1 MRENFKFAD
10 SEGVELNVYKWSP
23 EGEVLGVV
31 QISHGM
37 TENILRYDEFAKYL
51 NNKGFIVY
59 GHDHRGHG
67 LTAKS
72 KEELG
77 YIADNEGFDWLVRD
91 LYELMMMIKEENNGL
106 PIYLFGHSM
115 GSFVSQRFI
124 ELHGNEI
131 DGVILSGSNG
141 EPTKLTPLGILLSN
155 IEIKLFGRKHTSKMM
170 DKLSFGDFNKK
181 FKPNRTPYDW
191 LCSVDSEVDKY
202 IANEYCGFV
211 CSASFYYD
219 LLRGLRA
226 IHKDENFSSIPKDLP
241 IYILAG
247 DMDPVGFFGKGIVN
261 LYDKLKLTGVK
272 DVEYKL
278 YKNKRHEILNEDNKL
293 EVMNDISTWLFNK
306 VVNRKNGLKETV
318 VL

>member
-1 MRENFKFAD
+1 MRENFRFKD
-10 SEGVELNVYKWSP
+10 SDGVELNVYKWSP
-23 EGEVLGVV
+23 KCEVIGVV

-37 TENILRYDEFAKYL
+37 TENILRYDEFAEFL

-67 LTAKS
+67 LTAKT
-72 KEELG
+72 KEDLG
-77 YIADNEGFDWLVRD
+77 YIADNEGFDWMVRD
-91 LYELMMMIKEENNGL
+91 LYELMMKVKDDNKGL

-124 ELHGNEI
+124 ELHGNDI

-170 DKLSFGDFNKK
+170 DKLSFGDFNKR
-181 FKPNRTPYDW
+181 FRPNRTPFDW

-202 IANEYCGFV
+202 IANEYCGFI

-219 LLRGLRA
+219 LLRGLKD
-226 IHKDENFSSIPKDLP
+226 IHKSENFNSIPKDLP

-261 LYDKLKLTGVK
+261 LNNKLKSVGIK
-272 DVEYKL
+272 DVNYKL
-278 YKNKRHEILNEDNKL
+278 YKGKRHEILNEDNKF
-293 EVMNDISTWLFNK
+293 EVMSDVSEWLIKKINNK
-306 VVNRKNGLKETV
+306 
-318 VL
+318 

>member
-10 SEGVELNVYKWSP
+10 SEGVELNVYKWRP

-72 KEELG
+72 KDELG

-91 LYELMMMIKEENNGL
+91 LYELMMMIKEENKGL

-115 GSFVSQRFI
+115 GSFVSQRFV
-124 ELHGNEI
+124 ELHGKEI
-131 DGVILSGSNG
+131 DGLILSGSNG
-141 EPTKLTPLGILLSN
+141 EPTKLAPIGIFLSN
-155 IEIKLFGRKHTSKMM
+155 MEIKIFGRKHTSKMM

>member
-72 KEELG
+72 KDELG

-91 LYELMMMIKEENNGL
+91 LYELMMMIKEENKGL

-115 GSFVSQRFI
+115 GSFVSQRFV
-124 ELHGNEI
+124 ELHGKEI
-131 DGVILSGSNG
+131 DGLILSGSNG
-141 EPTKLTPLGILLSN
+141 EPTKLAPIGIFLSN
-155 IEIKLFGRKHTSKMM
+155 MEIKIFGRKHTSKMM

-247 DMDPVGFFGKGIVN
+247 DMDHVGFFGKGIVN

>member
-1 MRENFKFAD
+1 MRENFRFKD
-10 SEGVELNVYKWSP
+10 SDGVELNVYNWIP
-23 EGEVLGVV
+23 DGEIKGIV

-37 TENILRYDEFAKYL
+37 TENVLRYDEFANHL
-51 NNKGFIVY
+51 NNEGFIVY

-67 LTAKS
+67 LTAKT
-72 KEELG
+72 KDELG

-91 LYELMMMIKEENNGL
+91 LYEIIKNVKEDNKGL

-141 EPTKLTPLGILLSN
+141 EPTKLIPLGILLSS
-155 IEIKLFGRKHTSKMM
+155 IEIKLFGRRHTSKMM
-170 DKLSFGDFNKK
+170 DKLSFGDFNRK

-219 LLRGLRA
+219 LLRGLKA
-226 IHKDENFSSIPKDLP
+226 IHKDENFNSIPKDLP

-261 LYDKLKLTGVK
+261 LYNKLKSTGIK
-272 DVEYKL
+272 DVKYKL
-278 YKNKRHEILNEDNKL
+278 YKGKRHEILNEDNKL
-293 EVMNDISTWLFNK
+293 EVMKDVSAWLLDKINNK
-306 VVNRKNGLKETV
+306 
-318 VL
+318 

>member
-1 MRENFKFAD
+1 MRENFKFKD
-10 SEGVELNVYKWSP
+10 SDGVELNVYKWIP
-23 EGEVLGVV
+23 DGEIRGIV

-37 TENILRYDEFAKYL
+37 TENVLRYDEFAKYL

-91 LYELMMMIKEENNGL
+91 LYELMMMIKEENKGL

-170 DKLSFGDFNKK
+170 DKLSFGDFNRK
-181 FKPNRTPYDW
+181 FRPNRTPYDW
-191 LCSVDSEVDKY
+191 LCSVEEEVDKY
-202 IANEYCGFV
+202 IDNEYCGFV

-219 LLRGLRA
+219 LLRGLKA
-226 IHKDENFSSIPKDLP
+226 IHKKENFNSIPKDLP
-241 IYILAG
+241 IYIIAG

-261 LYDKLKLTGVK
+261 LYNKLQSIGIK
-272 DVEYKL
+272 DVNYKL
-278 YKNKRHEILNEDNKL
+278 YKDKRHEILNEDNKL
-293 EVMNDISTWLFNK
+293 EVMNDVSAWLLRKLEGFSTSECRNS
-306 VVNRKNGLKETV
+306 
-318 VL
+318 

>member
-72 KEELG
+72 KDELG

-91 LYELMMMIKEENNGL
+91 LYELMMMIKEENKGL

-115 GSFVSQRFI
+115 GSFVSQRFV
-124 ELHGNEI
+124 ELHGKEI
-131 DGVILSGSNG
+131 DGLILSGSNG
-141 EPTKLTPLGILLSN
+141 EPTKLAPIGIFLSN
-155 IEIKLFGRKHTSKMM
+155 MEIKIFGRKHTSKMM

-241 IYILAG
+241 IYILDG

>member
-72 KEELG
+72 KDELG

-91 LYELMMMIKEENNGL
+91 LYELMMMIKEENKGL

-115 GSFVSQRFI
+115 GSFVSQRFV
-124 ELHGNEI
+124 ELHGKEI
-131 DGVILSGSNG
+131 DGLILSGSNG
-141 EPTKLTPLGILLSN
+141 EPTKLAPIGIFLSN
-155 IEIKLFGRKHTSKMM
+155 MEIKLFGRKHTSKMM

>member
-1 MRENFKFAD
+1 MRENFRFKD
-10 SEGVELNVYKWSP
+10 SDGVELNVYNWIP
-23 EGEVLGVV
+23 DGEIKGIV

-37 TENILRYDEFAKYL
+37 TENVLRYDEFANYL
-51 NNKGFIVY
+51 NNEGFIVY

-67 LTAKS
+67 LTAKT
-72 KEELG
+72 KDELG

-91 LYELMMMIKEENNGL
+91 LYEIIKNVKEDNKGL

-141 EPTKLTPLGILLSN
+141 EPTKLIPLGILLSS
-155 IEIKLFGRKHTSKMM
+155 IEIKLFGRRHTSKMM
-170 DKLSFGDFNKK
+170 DKLSFGDFNRK

-219 LLRGLRA
+219 LLRGLKA
-226 IHKDENFSSIPKDLP
+226 IHKDENFNSIPKDLP

-261 LYDKLKLTGVK
+261 LYNKLKSTGIK
-272 DVEYKL
+272 DVKYKL
-278 YKNKRHEILNEDNKL
+278 YKGKRHEILNEDNKL
-293 EVMNDISTWLFNK
+293 EVMKDVSAWLLDKINNK
-306 VVNRKNGLKETV
+306 
-318 VL
+318 

>member
-1 MRENFKFAD
+1 MRENFRFKD
-10 SEGVELNVYKWSP
+10 SDGVELNVYKWIP
-23 EGEVLGVV
+23 DGEIKGIV

-37 TENILRYDEFAKYL
+37 TENVLRYDEFANYL
-51 NNKGFIVY
+51 NNEGFIVY

-67 LTAKS
+67 LTAKT
-72 KEELG
+72 KDELG

-91 LYELMMMIKEENNGL
+91 LYEIIKNVKEDNKGL

-141 EPTKLTPLGILLSN
+141 EPTKLIPLGILLSS
-155 IEIKLFGRKHTSKMM
+155 IEIKLFGRRHTSKMM
-170 DKLSFGDFNKK
+170 DKLSFGDFNRK

-219 LLRGLRA
+219 LLRGLKA
-226 IHKDENFSSIPKDLP
+226 IHKDENFNSIPKDLP

-261 LYDKLKLTGVK
+261 LYNKLKSTGIK
-272 DVEYKL
+272 DVKYKL
-278 YKNKRHEILNEDNKL
+278 YKGKRHEILNEDNKL
-293 EVMNDISTWLFNK
+293 EVMQDVSAWLLDKINNK
-306 VVNRKNGLKETV
+306 
-318 VL
+318 

>member
-72 KEELG
+72 KDELG

-91 LYELMMMIKEENNGL
+91 LYELMMMIKEENKGL

-115 GSFVSQRFI
+115 GSFVSQRFV
-124 ELHGNEI
+124 ELHGKEI
-131 DGVILSGSNG
+131 DGLILSGSNG
-141 EPTKLTPLGILLSN
+141 EPTKLAPIGIFLSN
-155 IEIKLFGRKHTSKMM
+155 MEIKIFGRKHTSKMM

>member
-72 KEELG
+72 KDELG

-91 LYELMMMIKEENNGL
+91 LYELMMMIKEENKGL

-115 GSFVSQRFI
+115 GSFVSQRFV
-124 ELHGNEI
+124 ELHGKEI
-131 DGVILSGSNG
+131 DGLILSGSNG
-141 EPTKLTPLGILLSN
+141 EPTKLAPIGIFLSN
-155 IEIKLFGRKHTSKMM
+155 MEIKIFGRKHTSKMM

-191 LCSVDSEVDKY
+191 LCSEVDKY

-306 VVNRKNGLKETV
+306 VVNRKNGSKETV

>member
-10 SEGVELNVYKWSP
+10 SEGVELNVYKWRP

-72 KEELG
+72 KDELG

-91 LYELMMMIKEENNGL
+91 LYELMMMIKEENKGL

-115 GSFVSQRFI
+115 GSFVSQRFV
-124 ELHGNEI
+124 ELHGKEI
-131 DGVILSGSNG
+131 DGLILSGSNG
-141 EPTKLTPLGILLSN
+141 EPTKLAPIGIFLSN
-155 IEIKLFGRKHTSKMM
+155 MEIKIFGRKHTSKMM

-202 IANEYCGFV
+202 IANEYWGFV